1 MDMSEALK
9 LFFLFFMGCLL
20 GWGLE
25 VLFRR
30 FNKQN
35 VDKKWINP
43 GFLNDPY
50 LPLYG
55 FGLCML
61 YLLAGFEKYNFIANP
76 ILNKIVLFAI
86 MAICM
91 TLIEYI
97 AGIIFVVGMKVKL
110 WDYSKER
117 FNYKGIICLKF
128 SVYWAI
134 LGAIYY
140 FCIHPH
146 ILEALDWFSKNIEFS
161 FILGTFFGVFMV
173 DVCYSFNLVAKIR
186 KFAKENDVLIKY
198 EELKHHIRKSAEEAK
213 EKYQFLFA
221 FSTKE
226 PLRESLKKYIER
238 KRFTDKR

>member
-1 MDMSEALK
+1 MSGFLK
-9 LFFLFFMGCLL
+9 LFFLFFVGCIC
-20 GWGLE
+20 GWLME
-25 VLFRR
+25 VFYRR
-30 FNKQN
+30 FNKNN

-43 GFLNDPY
+43 GFLTGPY

-55 FGLCML
+55 FGLCIL
-61 YLLAGFEKYNFIANP
+61 YLLANLEKYSLIANP
-76 ILNKIVLFAI
+76 LWNKLFLFFV

-97 AGIIFVVGMKVKL
+97 AGVIFIHGMKVKL

-117 FNYKGIICLKF
+117 FNYKGIICLRF

-140 FCIHPH
+140 FLIHPY
-146 ILEALDWFSKNIEFS
+146 ILKALDWFASNVEFS
-161 FILGTFFGVFMV
+161 FILGMFFGLFLV
-173 DVCYSFNLVAKIR
+173 DICYSFHIVSRIR
-186 KFAKENDVLIKY
+186 KFAKENNVLIRY

-221 FSTKE
+221 FHTDR
-226 PLRESLKKYIER
+226 PLRESLKKYIEA
-238 KRFTDKR
+238 KISEKKEK